1 MSLPTATQP
10 PASTA
15 PGRERSRRSFL
26 GGTVFYLTVAIFTV
40 FAALP
45 FYVMLITSFK
55 RNSDLF
61 DPNATPFWF
70 SEPPTFA
77 HIQLLFTDTLFVR
90 WLLNSF
96 MVGGLVV
103 LITLLLAIPAAYSLG
118 RLAGSWGEVLAI
130 GIFLTYLVPPTLLF
144 LPFAKVIAFLGLQNS
159 IWALVV
165 AYPTF
170 TVPFCTWLMMG
181 FFKGIPRDIEE
192 QAMVDGYS
200 RFGAFRRAVL
210 PLAVPGI
217 LTIVVFAFT
226 LSTSE
231 FVYALTFVQDSA
243 QKTVSIGVPTELVR
257 GDVFRWGPL
266 LAGAL
271 IASIPVAVLYTFF
284 IDQFVAG
291 LTAVA
296 GE

>member
-1 MSLPTATQP
+1 VTLAK
-10 PASTA
+10 AGA
-15 PGRERSRRSFL
+15 RSA
-26 GGTVFYLTVAIFTV
+26 FYLAVALFTIFS
-40 FAALP
+40 AAP
-45 FYVMLITSFK
+45 FYVMLITAFK
-55 RNSDLF
+55 RNNELF
-61 DPNATPFWF
+61 DPETNPFWF
-70 SEPPTFA
+70 EQPPTLE
-77 HIQLLFTDTLFVR
+77 HLQLLFGDTLFVR

-96 MVGGLVV
+96 FVGVLVV
-103 LITLLLAIPAAYSLG
+103 LITLALTIPAAYSLA
-118 RLAGSWGEVLAI
+118 RLAGDWGEMLGI

-144 LPFAKVIAFLGLQNS
+144 LPFAKVMAVLDLQNS

-170 TVPFCTWLMMG
+170 TVPFCTWLLMG

-192 QAMVDGYS
+192 QALVDGYT
-200 RFGAFRRAVL
+200 RLGAFWRAVL

-217 LTIVVFAFT
+217 LTVVVFAFT

-284 IDQFVAG
+284 IDHFVAG

>member
-1 MSLPTATQP
+1 MSAVT
-10 PASTA
+10 PAKVA
-15 PGRERSRRSFL
+15 GR
-26 GGTVFYLTVAIFTV
+26 GGFYLVIAIFTL

-45 FYVMLITSFK
+45 FYVMLITAFK

-61 DPNATPFWF
+61 DPNNNPFWF
-70 SEPPTFA
+70 TEAPTFA
-77 HIQLLFTDTLFVR
+77 HIQLLFADTLFVR
-90 WLLNSF
+90 WLVNSF
-96 MVGGLVV
+96 VVGGLVV
-103 LITLLLAIPAAYSLG
+103 LITLLLAVPAAYSLA
-118 RLAGSWGEVLAI
+118 RLAGGWGEALAI
-130 GIFLTYLVPPTLLF
+130 GIFLTYLIPPTLLF
-144 LPFAKVIAFLGLQNS
+144 LPFAKVIAALGLQNTL
-159 IWALVV
+159 WALVV

-170 TVPFCTWLMMG
+170 TVPFCTWLLMG

-192 QAMVDGYS
+192 QAMIDGYS
-200 RFGAFRRAVL
+200 RFGAFVRAVL

-217 LTIVVFAFT
+217 LTVVVFAFT

-231 FVYALTFVQDSA
+231 FVYALTFVQESA
-243 QKTVSIGVPTELVR
+243 QKTVSIGIPTELVR

>member
-1 MSLPTATQP
+1 MATTTAALPAEP
-10 PASTA
+10 R
-15 PGRERSRRSFL
+15 PGRGVGRFFSR
-26 GGTVFYLTVAIFTV
+26 TAFYLAVALFTL

-45 FYVMLITSFK
+45 FYVMLITAFK

-61 DPNATPFWF
+61 NPNANPFWF
-70 SEPPTFA
+70 AQSPTFA
-77 HIQLLFTDTLFVR
+77 HVRLLFTDTLFVR

-96 MVGGLVV
+96 VVGGLVV
-103 LITLLLAIPAAYSLG
+103 LITLLLAVPAAYSLA
-118 RLAGSWGEVLAI
+118 RLAGSWGEVLGI

-144 LPFAKVIAFLGLQNS
+144 LPFAKVIAALGLQNS
-159 IWALVV
+159 MWALVI

-181 FFKGIPRDIEE
+181 FFKGIPKDIEE
-192 QAMVDGYS
+192 QAMVDGYD
-200 RFGAFRRAVL
+200 RLGAFFRAVL

-284 IDQFVAG
+284 IDHFVAG

>member
-1 MSLPTATQP
+1 M
-10 PASTA
+10 
-15 PGRERSRRSFL
+15 E
-26 GGTVFYLTVAIFTV
+26 
-40 FAALP
+40 
-45 FYVMLITSFK
+45 
-55 RNSDLF
+55 
-61 DPNATPFWF
+61 
-70 SEPPTFA
+70 
-77 HIQLLFTDTLFVR
+77 HIRLLFQDTLFVR

-103 LITLLLAIPAAYSLG
+103 VITLLLAIPAAYSLA
-118 RLAGSWGEVLAI
+118 RLAGSWGEALAI
-130 GIFLTYLVPPTLLF
+130 GIFLTYLIPPTLLF

-159 IWALVV
+159 LWALVV

-170 TVPFCTWLMMG
+170 TVPFCTWLLMG
-181 FFKGIPRDIEE
+181 FFKGIPTDIEE
-192 QAMVDGYS
+192 QAMVDGYT
-200 RFGAFRRAVL
+200 RFGAFVRAVL

-217 LTIVVFAFT
+217 LTVVVFAFT
-226 LSTSE
+226 LSMSE

-271 IASIPVAVLYTFF
+271 IASVPVAVLYTFF
-284 IDQFVAG
+284 IDHFVAG

>member
-1 MSLPTATQP
+1 MAATSLG
-10 PASTA
+10 A
-15 PGRERSRRSFL
+15 PGR
-26 GGTVFYLTVAIFTV
+26 GGAGRLAGRGVFYLVIALFTV

-45 FYVMLITSFK
+45 FYVMLITAFK
-55 RNSDLF
+55 RNSDFF
-61 DPNATPFWF
+61 DPNANPFWF
-70 SEPPTFA
+70 NQPPTLA
-77 HIQLLFTDTLFVR
+77 HIQLLFQDTLFVR

-96 MVGGLVV
+96 LVGGLVV
-103 LITLLLAIPAAYSLG
+103 AITLVLAVPAAYSLA
-118 RLAGSWGEVLAI
+118 RLAGSWGEALAI
-130 GIFLTYLVPPTLLF
+130 GIFLTYLIPPTLLF

-159 IWALVV
+159 MWSLVV

-170 TVPFCTWLMMG
+170 TVPFCTWLLMG
-181 FFKGIPRDIEE
+181 FFKGIPADIEE

-200 RFGAFRRAVL
+200 RFGAFVRAVL

-217 LTIVVFAFT
+217 LTVVVFAFT
-226 LSTSE
+226 LSMSE

-284 IDQFVAG
+284 IDHFVAG

>member
-1 MSLPTATQP
+1 MAATSLG
-10 PASTA
+10 A
-15 PGRERSRRSFL
+15 PGR
-26 GGTVFYLTVAIFTV
+26 GGAGRLAGRGVFYLVIALFTV

-45 FYVMLITSFK
+45 FYVMLITAFK
-55 RNSDLF
+55 RNSDFF
-61 DPNATPFWF
+61 DPNANPFWF
-70 SEPPTFA
+70 SQAPTLE
-77 HIQLLFTDTLFVR
+77 HIRLLFQDTLFVR

-96 MVGGLVV
+96 LVGGLVV
-103 LITLLLAIPAAYSLG
+103 AITLVLAVPAAYSLA
-118 RLAGSWGEVLAI
+118 RLAGSWGEALAI
-130 GIFLTYLVPPTLLF
+130 GIFLTYLIPPTLLF

-159 IWALVV
+159 MWSLVV

-170 TVPFCTWLMMG
+170 TVPFCTWLLMG
-181 FFKGIPRDIEE
+181 FFKGIPADIEE

-200 RFGAFRRAVL
+200 RFGAFVRAVL

-217 LTIVVFAFT
+217 LTVVVFAFT
-226 LSTSE
+226 LSMSE

-284 IDQFVAG
+284 IDHFVAG

>member
-1 MSLPTATQP
+1 MSSVT
-10 PASTA
+10 
-15 PGRERSRRSFL
+15 PGKVVGR
-26 GGTVFYLTVAIFTV
+26 GGFYLVITIFTL

-45 FYVMLITSFK
+45 FYVMLITAFK

-61 DPNATPFWF
+61 DPNNNPFWF
-70 SEPPTFA
+70 TESPTFA
-77 HIQLLFTDTLFVR
+77 HIQLLFADTLFVR

-96 MVGGLVV
+96 VVGGLVV
-103 LITLLLAIPAAYSLG
+103 LITLALAVPAAYSLA
-118 RLAGSWGEVLAI
+118 RLAGNWGEALAI
-130 GIFLTYLVPPTLLF
+130 GIFLTYLIPPTLLF
-144 LPFAKVIAFLGLQNS
+144 LPFAKVIAALGLQNTL
-159 IWALVV
+159 WALVV

-170 TVPFCTWLMMG
+170 TVPFCTWLLMG

-192 QAMVDGYS
+192 QAMIDGYS
-200 RFGAFRRAVL
+200 RFGAFVRAVL

-217 LTIVVFAFT
+217 LTVVVFAFT

-231 FVYALTFVQDSA
+231 FVYALTFVQESA
-243 QKTVSIGVPTELVR
+243 QKTVSIGIPTELVR

>member
-1 MSLPTATQP
+1 MSARTDAGAAIDLGRP
-10 PASTA
+10 PSRFRQVA
-15 PGRERSRRSFL
+15 GRT
-26 GGTVFYLTVAIFTV
+26 GFYLTVTAFVV
-40 FAALP
+40 FAAGP
-45 FYVMLITSFK
+45 FYVMLITAFK
-55 RNSDLF
+55 RNNELF
-61 DPNATPFWF
+61 NPDANPFWF
-70 SEPPTFA
+70 SQAPTLA
-77 HIQLLFTDTLFVR
+77 HLQLLFGDTLFVR

-96 MVGGLVV
+96 FVGSLVV
-103 LITLLLAIPAAYSLG
+103 AITLLLAVPAAYSLA
-118 RLAGSWGEVLAI
+118 RLAGSWGEALGI

-144 LPFAKVIAFLGLQNS
+144 LPFAKVVAFLGLQNS
-159 IWALVV
+159 LWSMVV
-165 AYPTF
+165 VYPTI

-192 QAMVDGYS
+192 QAMVDGYG
-200 RFGAFRRAVL
+200 RFAAFRKAVL

-217 LTIVVFAFT
+217 LTVVVFAFT
-226 LSTSE
+226 LASGE
-231 FVYALTFVQDSA
+231 FVYALTFVQESA
-243 QKTVSIGVPTELVR
+243 QKTVSIGVATELVR

-271 IASIPVAVLYTFF
+271 IASIPVAILYTLF

>member
-1 MSLPTATQP
+1 MGAGSRNLF
-10 PASTA
+10 
-15 PGRERSRRSFL
+15 GR
-26 GGTVFYLTVAIFTV
+26 GGFYLLIAIFTV

-45 FYVMLITSFK
+45 FYVMLITAFK

-61 DPNATPFWF
+61 DPNNNPFWF
-70 SEPPTFA
+70 TESPTFA

-96 MVGGLVV
+96 LVGGLVV
-103 LITLLLAIPAAYSLG
+103 IITLVLAVPAAYSLA
-118 RLAGSWGEVLAI
+118 RLAGGWGEALAI
-130 GIFLTYLVPPTLLF
+130 GIFLTYLIPPTLLF
-144 LPFAKVIAFLGLQNS
+144 LPFAKVIAFLGLQNTL
-159 IWALVV
+159 WALVV

-170 TVPFCTWLMMG
+170 TVPFCTWLLMG
-181 FFKGIPRDIEE
+181 FFKGIPNDIEE

-200 RFGAFRRAVL
+200 RFGAFVRAVL

-217 LTIVVFAFT
+217 LTVVVFAFT

-231 FVYALTFVQDSA
+231 FVYALTFVQESA
-243 QKTVSIGVPTELVR
+243 QKTVSIGIPTELVR

-271 IASIPVAVLYTFF
+271 IASIPVAILYTFF

-291 LTAVA
+291 LAAVA